1 MRETMENKGE
11 VSSVKC
17 LAFRRLLPGPIEKVW
32 AHLTDTTFLPA
43 WFGED
48 SSIEGRQG
56 GVVRLMGGHIR
67 GVVTQWQ
74 PPKKLICTWNVFNP
88 NDGPDAVSAYPES
101 YLTFELEARERNE
114 VALIF
119 THFPFL
125 ERFVPQSAVGWH
137 TMLDIL
143 IAALN
148 GEAIEERADYMRK
161 NAELYNVDLNNLA
174 R

>member
-1 MRETMENKGE
+1 MDNKGE
-11 VSSVKC
+11 VSNAKC
-17 LAFRRLLPGPIEKVW
+17 LTFRRLLPGPIERVW
-32 AHLTDTTFLPA
+32 THLTDTTLLPA

-48 SSIEGRQG
+48 SRIEGRQG
-56 GVVRLMGGHIR
+56 GTVRLMGGHIR

-74 PPKKLICTWNVFNP
+74 PPTKLVYTWNVFDP

-101 YLTFELEARERNE
+101 YPTFELEPQAENE
-114 VALIF
+114 VVLTF
-119 THFPFL
+119 THFPIP
-125 ERFVPQSAVGWH
+125 ERFVPQSAMGWH

-148 GEAIEERADYMRK
+148 GDAIEERPVLMRR
-161 NAELYNVDLNNLA
+161 NAELYHVDLSNPA

>member
-1 MRETMENKGE
+1 MEHKGE

-17 LAFRRLLPGPIEKVW
+17 LTFRRLLPGPIEKAW
-32 AHLTDTTFLPA
+32 AHLTNTTLLPA

-56 GVVRLMGGHIR
+56 GIVRLMGGHIR

-74 PPKKLICTWNVFNP
+74 PPKKLIYTWNVFDP
-88 NDGPDAVSAYPES
+88 KDGPDAVSAYPES
-101 YLTFELEARERNE
+101 YPTFELEPQEGNK
-114 VALIF
+114 VKLTF
-119 THFPFL
+119 THFPL
-125 ERFVPQSAVGWH
+125 PERFVPQSAMGWH

-148 GEAIEERADYMRK
+148 GETIEERSAFMQK
-161 NAELYNVDLNNLA
+161 NAELYKVDLSNLA

>member
-1 MRETMENKGE
+1 MENKGE
-11 VSSVKC
+11 VSNVKC
-17 LAFRRLLPGPIEKVW
+17 LTFQRLLPGPIEKVW

-43 WFGED
+43 WFGEE

-56 GVVRLMGGHIR
+56 GIVRLMGGHIR

-74 PPKKLICTWNVFNP
+74 PPKKLIYTWNVFDP

-101 YLTFELEARERNE
+101 YPTFELEPREGNK
-114 VALIF
+114 VMLTF
-119 THFPFL
+119 THFPIL

-143 IAALN
+143 IAVLN
-148 GEAIEERADYMRK
+148 GEAVEERSAYMQK
-161 NAELYNVDLNNLA
+161 NAQLYNVDLNNLA